1 MYSLSIFTFAFI
13 VVFYML
19 SWNSIEAA
27 INIRSDG
34 LSREYN
40 DIDTSGSQYN
50 SGYYQYGL
58 QEAGGD
64 LLPSEIA
71 AVRSAIK

>member
-1 MYSLSIFTFAFI
+1 MYSLNSCTFVLI
-13 VVFYML
+13 VVFYRL
-19 SWNSIEAA
+19 SWNHIEAT
-27 INIRSDG
+27 INIRNDG

-71 AVRSAIK
+71 AVRRENE